1 MSGASE
7 IVLWL
12 EEEKLSALR
21 ERNISVEA
29 ELQAALETL
38 YYQSV
43 PQTVREEIQKRL
55 DAESARQKAQQEAQT
70 VWAVYHVIE
79 HGEEQYCRT
88 ARPDELLTAANRL
101 RLYLRKEP
109 ASRPARFSDLLPQK
123 QEIPREVYDSL
134 IEQRLENTGTV
145 SGVFEIDLD
154 RGIFSAV
161 QIFSGWRSYRVRDV
175 CAAACR
181 AFRKRDLTKEQ
192 RWKRLPERLDGRELT
207 PDTKLEASP
216 EICSPEHSDTPVM

>member
-1 MSGASE
+1 MSGATE

-21 ERNISVEA
+21 ERDISVEA
-29 ELQAALETL
+29 ELQTALETL
-38 YYQSV
+38 YCRSV
-43 PQTVREEIQKRL
+43 PQAVREEIQKRL
-55 DAESARQKAQQEAQT
+55 DAESARQKAQREAQT

-109 ASRPARFSDLLPQK
+109 ASRPARFADLLPPR
-123 QEIPREVYDSL
+123 QEIPREIYDSL
-134 IEQRLENTGTV
+134 IEQRLENTGNV

-161 QIFSGWRSYRVRDV
+161 QIFSGWQSYRVRDV

-192 RWKRLPERLDGRELT
+192 RWKRLLDRLDGRELT
-207 PDTKLEASP
+207 PDTKLDESP
-216 EICSPEHSDTPVM
+216 EAWSPDQSDVPAM

>member
-38 YYQSV
+38 YCRSV
-43 PQTVREEIQKRL
+43 PQAVREEIQKRL
-55 DAESARQKAQQEAQT
+55 DTESARQKTEREAQT

-88 ARPDELLTAANRL
+88 SQPDELLTAANRL
-101 RLYLRKEP
+101 RFYLRKEP
-109 ASRPARFSDLLPQK
+109 ASRPTRFSNLLPTR

-134 IEQRLENTGTV
+134 I
-145 SGVFEIDLD
+145 
-154 RGIFSAV
+154 
-161 QIFSGWRSYRVRDV
+161 
-175 CAAACR
+175 
-181 AFRKRDLTKEQ
+181 KQ
-192 RWKRLPERLDGRELT
+192 RWKRLLDRLDGRELT
-207 PDTKLEASP
+207 PDTKLDESP
-216 EICSPEHSDTPVM
+216 EAWPPGQSDVPAM

>member
-12 EEEKLSALR
+12 EKEKLSALR

-29 ELQAALETL
+29 ELQIALETL
-38 YYQSV
+38 YCRSV
-43 PQTVREEIQKRL
+43 PQAVREEIQKRL
-55 DAESARQKAQQEAQT
+55 DAESARQKTEREAQT

-88 ARPDELLTAANRL
+88 SQPDELLTAANRL

-109 ASRPARFSDLLPQK
+109 ASWPARFSNLLPTR

-134 IEQRLENTGTV
+134 IDQRLENTGTV

-154 RGIFSAV
+154 HGIFSAV
-161 QIFSGWRSYRVRDV
+161 QIFDGWKSYRVRDV

-192 RWKRLPERLDGRELT
+192 RWKRLLDRLDGRELT
-207 PDTKLEASP
+207 PDTKLDESP
-216 EICSPEHSDTPVM
+216 EAWPPDQFDVPAM